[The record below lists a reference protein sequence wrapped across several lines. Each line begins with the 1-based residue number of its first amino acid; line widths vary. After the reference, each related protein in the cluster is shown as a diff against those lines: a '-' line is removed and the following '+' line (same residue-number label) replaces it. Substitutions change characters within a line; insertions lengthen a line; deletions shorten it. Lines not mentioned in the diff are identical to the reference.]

1 MIKGRIR
8 RRTKMDVS
16 GAILKRTSIR
26 RWKPVPVEKEK
37 IEKVLEAGRRA
48 PSWGNTQP
56 WRFIVVQDKAKIE
69 EIAKAAGG
77 QPHINAPVL
86 IVCCGA
92 INDLS
97 LKLHRVALAQLRDAG
112 VIDWTDELLDNVVL
126 KSEAFAPYLLGEP
139 VMTVKAGEQV
149 MIAVAYMTLEAV
161 NQGLG
166 TCWVGAITPKEVH
179 KVMKLPDGIFV
190 QSLLPLGYPGEDPKP
205 RPRKDISKI
214 VFWGKYE

>member
-1 MIKGRIR
+1 
-8 RRTKMDVS
+8 MDVS

-86 IVCCGA
+86 IVCCGS
-92 INDLS
+92 INDFS
-97 LKLHRVALAQLRDAG
+97 RKQHREALKQLRDAG
-112 VIDWTDELLDNVVL
+112 VTDWTDEFLDDVVL

-166 TCWVGAITPKEVH
+166 TCWVGAITPKDVH
-179 KVMKLPDGIFV
+179 KVMKLPDSIFV
-190 QSLLPLGYPGEDPKP
+190 HTLLPLGYPGEDPKP

>member
-1 MIKGRIR
+1 MDILSAIQKR
-8 RRTKMDVS
+8 R
-16 GAILKRTSIR
+16 SIR
-26 RWKPVPVEKEK
+26 RWDPKPVEKEK

-77 QPHINAPVL
+77 QPHINAPAL

-97 LKLHRVALAQLRDAG
+97 KKQHRVTLAQLRDLG
-112 VIDWTDELLDNVVL
+112 VMDWTDEILDNVVL
-126 KSEAFAPYLLGEP
+126 GSEVFAPYLLGEAG
-139 VMTVKAGEQV
+139 MTVKVGEQV

-166 TCWVGAITPKEVH
+166 TCWLGAITPQEVH
-179 KVMKLPDGIFV
+179 KLLKLPDDIFV
-190 QSLLPLGYPGEDPKP
+190 HELLPLGYPGEDPKP
-205 RPRKDISKI
+205 RPRKDNNKI
-214 VFWGKYE
+214 IFWEKYE

>member
-1 MIKGRIR
+1 
-8 RRTKMDVS
+8 MDVS
-16 GAILKRTSIR
+16 GAILKRKSIR

-86 IVCCGA
+86 IVCCGS
-92 INDLS
+92 INDFS
-97 LKLHRVALAQLRDAG
+97 RKQHREALKQLRDAG
-112 VIDWTDELLDNVVL
+112 VTDWTDEFLDDVVL

-166 TCWVGAITPKEVH
+166 TCWVGAITPKDVH
-179 KVMKLPDGIFV
+179 KVMKLPDSIFV
-190 QSLLPLGYPGEDPKP
+190 HTLLPLGYPGENPKP

>member
-1 MIKGRIR
+1 MDILSAIQKR
-8 RRTKMDVS
+8 R
-16 GAILKRTSIR
+16 SIR
-26 RWKPVPVEKEK
+26 RWDPKPVEKEK

-97 LKLHRVALAQLRDAG
+97 KKQHREALAQLIAMG
-112 VIDWTDELLDNVVL
+112 VMDWPDEFLDNVVL
-126 KSEAFAPYLLGEP
+126 QSDVFAPYILGEP
-139 VMTVKAGEQV
+139 VMTVKAGEQ
-149 MIAVAYMTLEAV
+149 MIIAVAYMTLEAV

-166 TCWVGAITPKEVH
+166 TCWVGAITSKDIH
-179 KVMKLPDGIFV
+179 QAMNLPDDIFV
-190 QSLLPLGYPGEDPKP
+190 HSLLPLGYPDEDPKP
-205 RPRKDISKI
+205 RPRRDASKI
-214 VFWGKYE
+214 IFWEKYG

>member
-1 MIKGRIR
+1 ME
-8 RRTKMDVS
+8 VS
-16 GAILKRTSIR
+16 AAILKRTSIR
-26 RWKPVPVEKEK
+26 RWNPAPVEKEK

-56 WRFIVVQDKAKIE
+56 WRFIVVQEKAKIE

-77 QPHINAPVL
+77 QPQASSAPVL
-86 IVCCGA
+86 IVCCGS
-92 INDLS
+92 INDFS
-97 LKLHRVALAQLRDAG
+97 RKMHGDALKQLRDAG
-112 VIDWTDELLDNVVL
+112 VMDATDEFLDNVLL
-126 KSEAFAPYLLGEP
+126 KNEVFAPYLRGEP
-139 VMTVKAGEQV
+139 VMTVKAGEQI

-166 TCWVGAITPKEVH
+166 TCWLGAISPKDVH
-179 KVMKLPDGIFV
+179 KVMNLPDSIFV
-190 QSLLPLGYPGEDPKP
+190 HTLLALGYPGEDPKP